1 MILILHAVAISL
13 NTTINSQTNLQKGGI
28 LVIFLK
34 QIVWKDLF
42 LFFPV
47 VLKGAPRLKS
57 LNSVFFIS
65 IVPILTRICMSLKH
79 LNIVFHI

>member
-1 MILILHAVAISL
+1 VILILHAVVISL
-13 NTTINSQTNLQKGGI
+13 NTTINSQTNLQKGGL

-34 QIVWKDLF
+34 QIVWKELF
-42 LFFPV
+42 FFPV